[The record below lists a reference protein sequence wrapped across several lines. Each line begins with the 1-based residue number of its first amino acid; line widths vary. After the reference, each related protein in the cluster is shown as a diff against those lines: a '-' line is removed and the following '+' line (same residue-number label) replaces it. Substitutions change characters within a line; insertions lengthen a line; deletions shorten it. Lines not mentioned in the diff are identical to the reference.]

1 MRNSKTLIAVAVA
14 ALIPLAGTAFAG
26 DKDKAGH
33 SSAGFDSLDTNRDG
47 RISKVE
53 AAADSKI
60 VFSTADANGDGYLDS
75 KEFKGSKSG
84 SDMPS
89 AQPQSSQPDSSS
101 MPETSGQPDATVPQ
115 ESTAPPADTETP
127 RQ

>member
-14 ALIPLAGTAFAG
+14 ALIPFAGTAFAG
-26 DKDKAGH
+26 EGKDKAGH
-33 SSAGFDSLDTNRDG
+33 SSAGFDALDTNRDG

-60 VFSTADANGDGYLDS
+60 MFSTADANGDGYLDS

-84 SDMPS
+84 SDMPTS
-89 AQPQSSQPDSSS
+89 QPQSSSMPDSTDQPD
-101 MPETSGQPDATVPQ
+101 TTVPQ